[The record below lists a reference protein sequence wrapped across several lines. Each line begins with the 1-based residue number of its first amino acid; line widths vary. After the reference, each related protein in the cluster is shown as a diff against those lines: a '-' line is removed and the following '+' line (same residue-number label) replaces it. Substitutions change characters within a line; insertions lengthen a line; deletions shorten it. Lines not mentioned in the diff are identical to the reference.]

1 MPFHFNNGDRSEL
14 DGYDAKYGLD
24 VWPWMAPQRA
34 QGREVIVL
42 LDGEAFTRRE
52 LMAALGSDRW
62 CALHSQTPAG

>member
-1 MPFHFNNGDRSEL
+1 
-14 DGYDAKYGLD
+14 
-24 VWPWMAPQRA
+24 MAPQRA

-62 CALHSQTPAG
+62 CALHSQTPAA